1 MKLIEALKQAEII
14 TGRAQLYEEFLVLCE
29 DIESGKHEVF
39 DKELGSNRI
48 QICEEIRKELVQKIE
63 SLKTQVKEIH
73 NSEVKIDT
81 DKPKKPRTQK
91 PSTKKTSRGSGN
103 SGSRKGK

>member
-1 MKLIEALKQAEII
+1 MKLIEALKQVDVI

-39 DKELGSNRI
+39 DKELGSNRA

-81 DKPKKPRTQK
+81 DNPKKSRSQK
-91 PSTKKTSRGSGN
+91 PSTKKTSGGSSSPGSG
-103 SGSRKGK
+103 KGK